1 MVYLNSSACYYFVGF
16 CIEYSYVAQTRQTV
30 EPRIILAQLNNY
42 ILELFCQLTYTDCS
56 SLKVP
61 QIDNDHLRLIVADI
75 VKNSLVRIQPQ
86 RLAKRLYI
94 VTRYYQYTLS
104 L

>member
-1 MVYLNSSACYYFVGF
+1 M
-16 CIEYSYVAQTRQTV
+16 
-30 EPRIILAQLNNY
+30 NNH

-94 VTRYYQYTLS
+94 VTPYYQYTLS